1 MIVENPDEYT
11 LTGFEKSKTKYK
23 KYDALLK
30 NRETGKIKRIPFGN
44 TLFESY
50 TDRTGLNLYKT
61 HGNKERKRLYRLRHK
76 GEDKNKFSSG
86 YFAWKY
92 LW

>member
-30 NRETGKIKRIPFGN
+30 HRETGKIKRIPFGN
-44 TLFESY
+44 TLFESF
-50 TDRTGLNLYKT
+50 TDRD
-61 HGNKERKRLYRLRHK
+61 RK
-76 GEDKNKFSSG
+76 SVV
-86 YFAWKY
+86 
-92 LW
+92 